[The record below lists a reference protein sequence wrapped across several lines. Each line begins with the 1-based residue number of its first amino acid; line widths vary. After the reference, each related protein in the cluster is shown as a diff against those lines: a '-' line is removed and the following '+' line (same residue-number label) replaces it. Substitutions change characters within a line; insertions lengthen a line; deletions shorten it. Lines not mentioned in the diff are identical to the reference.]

1 MAKRKISKSPPK
13 NVVPKHVQ
21 WHPGFVTGIE
31 LDFDKHREGGTH
43 EKEYNLNTKPLAID
57 VLIRKKEGVR
67 IEDNEIGRI
76 FRRYNIVE
84 YKSPD
89 DHMDIDT
96 YYKVNGYACLFK
108 SYGEWMDAIKAEEV
122 TISLFRYAMPRK
134 LFRYFRENGMV
145 VSNPYPGIYY
155 VEGMT
160 LFPVQIVVTGELDID
175 KHIWLVALSGKLTK
189 QQMEKIL
196 EKASQLTDEREKRL
210 ADSVLQVCVAAN
222 SRIVEELK
230 EENLMCQALREIMKP
245 ELEEMEKRG
254 ERRGEKRGEKRAILV
269 MIKALRQLG
278 QADDDIKGIIIKNF
292 HLKQTEVEEYIQQSV
307 S

>member
-1 MAKRKISKSPPK
+1 MAKRKISKRTPK

-31 LDFDKHREGGTH
+31 LDFDKHREGVTH

-155 VEGMT
+155 VE
-160 LFPVQIVVTGELDID
+160 FQIRTIAMDTWAALEHRMKYKKDIPNQE
-175 KHIWLVALSGKLTK
+175 ILVA
-189 QQMEKIL
+189 
-196 EKASQLTDEREKRL
+196 
-210 ADSVLQVCVAAN
+210 
-222 SRIVEELK
+222 ELK
-230 EENLMCQALREIMKP
+230 RVADELASCDLSMQTIRELITN
-245 ELEEMEKRG
+245 
-254 ERRGEKRGEKRAILV
+254 V
-269 MIKALRQLG
+269 
-278 QADDDIKGIIIKNF
+278 
-292 HLKQTEVEEYIQQSV
+292 
-307 S
+307 